1 MTRRRRIYFVRRFKN
16 QLVFNFETQSERQL
30 YFDAESPEDIE
41 EGKTGVTSKFTLL
54 KLPNF

>member
-1 MTRRRRIYFVRRFKN
+1 MAHLFKKKKKN
-16 QLVFNFETQSERQL
+16 QSERQL